1 MSQWISAFLRL
12 LCQILILFKC
22 LLIMYF
28 EILLGSLLVLLKTRD
43 YTQMIVVCS
52 PLLLEDKCDYSL
64 LREILDI

>member
-1 MSQWISAFLRL
+1 
-12 LCQILILFKC
+12 
-22 LLIMYF
+22 MYF

-43 YTQMIVVCS
+43 YAQMIVVYS